1 MIFLTMGIP
10 GSGKSTF
17 YNNNHSQSGI
27 YINPDSI
34 RRDICGNVNDQ
45 SQNSKVWKIAYDSL
59 RTACE
64 EGVEEIWFDATTLSN
79 SSVRAVLEIASLH
92 KQDVVLYVMQ
102 DSLNKNLCKERIK
115 CDIDNFVDR
124 ANVPDGVVDSMFA
137 RFLIMYE
144 HMAENLEKWNKEFSN
159 IRIFVVYK

>member
-17 YNNNHSQSGI
+17 YNNNHSKAGI

-45 SQNSKVWKIAYDSL
+45 SQNAKVWKIAYDSL

-64 EGVEEIWFDATTLSN
+64 EAVEEIWFDATTLN
-79 SSVRAVLEIASLH
+79 YQSVKAVLEIASLH

-115 CDIDNFVDR
+115 RDIDNFVDR
-124 ANVPDGVVDSMFA
+124 ANVPDDVIDNMFGK
-137 RFLIMYE
+137 FLTMYE
-144 HMAENLEKWNKEFSN
+144 HMAENLEKWNKEFPN
-159 IRIFVVYK
+159 INVFVVYK

>member
-1 MIFLTMGIP
+1 MVFLTCGIP

-17 YNNNHSQSGI
+17 YKNSHTDKGI

-34 RRDICGNVNDQ
+34 RKDICGNVNDQ
-45 SQNSKVWKIAYDSL
+45 SQNAKVWKIAYDSL

-64 EGVEEIWFDATTLSN
+64 EKIEEIWFDATTLSC
-79 SSVRAVLEIASLH
+79 SSVRAVLEIAALY

-124 ANVPDGVVDSMFA
+124 ADVPTDVVDSMFA

-144 HMAENLEKWNKEFSN
+144 NMKENLEKWQKEFSN

>member
-17 YNNNHSQSGI
+17 YNNNHSQNGI

-45 SQNSKVWKIAYDSL
+45 SQNAKVWKIAYDSL

-64 EGVEEIWFDATTLSN
+64 EGVEEIWFDATTLSYQ
-79 SSVRAVLEIASLH
+79 SVKAVLEIASLH

-124 ANVPDGVVDSMFA
+124 ANVPDDVIDNMFEK
-137 RFLIMYE
+137 FLAMYE
-144 HMAENLEKWNKEFSN
+144 HMAENLEKWNKDFPN
-159 IRIFVVYK
+159 IKVFVVYK

>member
-1 MIFLTMGIP
+1 MIFLTIGIP

-17 YNNNHSQSGI
+17 YNNNHSQNGI

-64 EGVEEIWFDATTLSN
+64 EGVEEIWFDATTLSS
-79 SSVRAVLEIASLH
+79 SSVRAVLEIAALH

-115 CDIDNFVDR
+115 CDINSSVDR
-124 ANVPDGVVDSMFA
+124 ANVPDDVIDNMFV

-144 HMAENLEKWNKEFSN
+144 N
-159 IRIFVVYK
+159 IEESLARWREDFPNIKIFVVYK